1 MPHIQTV
8 AVHAGARQAQP
19 DYHPVVPP
27 LYQSVAYYYDDMADL
42 DAVFAGEADGYV
54 YARYGSPTVT
64 AFEEAVAALE
74 GAPAGVAFA
83 SGMAAMHAALLT
95 AGVRSGTHVVCA
107 TDVYGATYALLA
119 RLLGELGVQSTFV
132 DVCNLDAVRTAIE
145 SCRPAAVVCETLS
158 NPLLRVADIPAL
170 AAMAHA
176 NGGQLVV
183 DNTFATPYLC
193 RPFSDGADLVVH
205 SVTKYLAGH
214 GDVLAGIVLSNAEQA
229 HTMRENQKLLGANL
243 APEPAW
249 LAHRGLRTFFLRV
262 REQFTNAQLVAEW
275 LAHQPGIDR
284 VHYPGLASH
293 PQHELAAR
301 LFADRG
307 FGGMMSFELHGAD
320 RAQVFRFMD
329 ALRMI
334 LPATTLGDVFSLV
347 LYPAHSSHRPMPLE
361 MRAALGITDGL
372 VRLSTGIEAPGDIIA
387 DLAQALASV
396 EIA

>member
-1 MPHIQTV
+1 MANMQTV

-42 DAVFAGEADGYV
+42 DAVFGGEADGYV

-74 GAPAGVAFA
+74 SAPAGVAFA

-95 AGVRSGTHVVCA
+95 AGVRSGSNVVCA

-119 RLLGELGVQSTFV
+119 RLLSDLGVQSTFV
-132 DVCNLDAVRTAIE
+132 DVCNLDAVRMAIE

-158 NPLLRVADIPAL
+158 NPLLRVANIPAL
-170 AAMAHA
+170 ATMAHA

-193 RPFSDGADLVVH
+193 RPLSEGADLVVH

-214 GDVLAGIVLSNAEQA
+214 GDVLAGIVLSSTEQA

-275 LAHQPGIDR
+275 LARQPGIDR

-307 FGGMMSFELHGAD
+307 FGGMMSFELRGAD
-320 RAQVFRFMD
+320 RVQVFRFMD
-329 ALRMI
+329 ALRMV

-347 LYPAHSSHRPMPLE
+347 LYPAHSSHRPMPPE

-387 DLAQALASV
+387 DLAQALASIG
-396 EIA
+396 IA